1 MSDTT
6 PQPSATPQDSLRAP
20 TRLAS
25 MYFDVRERIV
35 GAVAMLD
42 DDQLATPVPACPE
55 WTVHALVAHLVA
67 MPMAIVAGDIPE
79 AVMGGGDPNP
89 WLAQLVAD
97 NQHRTVS
104 DLARW
109 WASDDDALAATLAGA
124 GLLLA
129 DLFTHEGDLH
139 GALGSTA
146 HRNIPELDSQIDAAM
161 AGLQKDITT
170 AGLPPIAVDNGTE
183 RRVSADG
190 TPGWTLRTG
199 FWEAHRVFNSRRTPE
214 EILALPHD
222 GDPSIYFDVMHEHL
236 PFPTASLG
244 EA

>member
-1 MSDTT
+1 M
-6 PQPSATPQDSLRAP
+6 PQDSLRAP

-25 MYFDVRERIV
+25 MYFDVRERVV
-35 GAVAMLD
+35 GTVAMLD

-146 HRNIPELDSQIDAAM
+146 HRNTPELDSQIDAAM
-161 AGLQKDITT
+161 AGLQKDITA
-170 AGLPPIAVDNGTE
+170 AGLPPLAVDSGAE

-214 EILALPHD
+214 EVLALPHD

-236 PFPTASLG
+236 PLPGTSLG
-244 EA
+244 EH

>member
-1 MSDTT
+1 M
-6 PQPSATPQDSLRAP
+6 PQDSLRAP

-25 MYFDVRERIV
+25 MYFDVRERVV
-35 GAVAMLD
+35 GTVAMLD

-146 HRNIPELDSQIDAAM
+146 HRNTPELDSQIDAAM
-161 AGLQKDITT
+161 AGLQKDITA
-170 AGLPPIAVDNGTE
+170 AGLPPIAVDSGTE

-214 EILALPHD
+214 EVLALPHD

-236 PFPTASLG
+236 PLPGTSLG
-244 EA
+244 EH

>member
-6 PQPSATPQDSLRAP
+6 PPSTAAEQDSLRAP
-20 TRLAS
+20 NRLAS
-25 MYFDVRERIV
+25 MYFDIRERVI
-35 GAVAMLD
+35 GAAVMMD
-42 DDQLATPVPACPE
+42 DDQLATRVPACPD
-55 WTVHALVAHLVA
+55 WTVQGLVAHLVS
-67 MPMAIVAGDIPE
+67 MPMAIVAGEIPE

-97 NQHRTVS
+97 NQHRTIP

-109 WASDDDALAATLAGA
+109 WASADDALAATLAGA

-129 DLFTHEGDLH
+129 DLFTHEADLH
-139 GALGSTA
+139 GAIGSTA
-146 HRNIPELDSQIDAAM
+146 HRNTPELGSQIDAAM
-161 AGLQKDITT
+161 AGLQKGITA

-183 RRVSADG
+183 RRVSAEG

-214 EILALPHD
+214 ELLDIPHD

-236 PFPTASLG
+236 PFPAASLG
-244 EA
+244 ER

>member
-6 PQPSATPQDSLRAP
+6 PRPSAMPQDSLRAP

-25 MYFDVRERIV
+25 MYFDVRERVV
-35 GAVAMLD
+35 GTVAMLD

-146 HRNIPELDSQIDAAM
+146 HRNTPELDSQIDAAM
-161 AGLQKDITT
+161 AGLQKDITA
-170 AGLPPIAVDNGTE
+170 AGLPPIAVDSGTE

-214 EILALPHD
+214 EVLALPHD

-236 PFPTASLG
+236 PLPGTSLG
-244 EA
+244 EH